1 MFMRDTQPPLDL
13 ESFCHAEHPR
23 LVRLLSLH
31 TGDVETARDL
41 AQETL
46 VKVCVHWRKVRS
58 LDTPQAWVT
67 RVALNLATSHHRRS
81 AVRRRHAGEDRAY
94 TGSSSTRD
102 DEGWM
107 VRAAI
112 ASILYTG
119 RLETGRP
126 TLGAGNFL
134 LDVIGATVIGGTS
147 LFGGK
152 GKIIWTFFGVLFFVL
167 LSNTLN
173 LMNLSTFHIDMVK
186 GGVILMAAL
195 LDVVR
200 TRLLRTA
207 T

>member
-1 MFMRDTQPPLDL
+1 MFTRDTQPPLDL

-81 AVRRRHAGEDRAY
+81 AVRRRHTADDRVC

-112 ASILYTG
+112 G
-119 RLETGRP
+119 
-126 TLGAGNFL
+126 
-134 LDVIGATVIGGTS
+134 S
-147 LFGGK
+147 LPERQR
-152 GKIIWTFFGVLFFVL
+152 TA
-167 LSNTLN
+167 
-173 LMNLSTFHIDMVK
+173 
-186 GGVILMAAL
+186 VILRYFEDLTVDQTADLMGVSPSAVKKLTARGVDRLRAL
-195 LDVVR
+195 LAIEDLEVPH
-200 TRLLRTA
+200 A
-207 T
+207 